1 MSYLSDYLKV
11 IPKID
16 QERVMQVIRENEELF
31 LVENLSEDQFE
42 ALIKSLVEED
52 HQATTLVDLG
62 EKVEAAPFNEFF
74 SSLAIDLIQL
84 FEKQNLIEGAARNY
98 DRIYQG
104 NLEEMKRAIDAL
116 ERRTRDLELENKIE
130 ANVIVQSYDFTEED
144 KKSKFELLTPETS
157 YLFEDRDGLTLNPV
171 ELTRT
176 LHVHYG
182 ALGKTKRTNRL
193 LNEKN
198 QTTAKIAL
206 KYVSPYT
213 VGATNPIY
221 SIEKAIDD
229 STETFWA
236 IFALAPEQVTD
247 RVSKNP

>member
-16 QERVMQVIRENEELF
+16 QERVLQMIRENEELF

-42 ALIKSLVEED
+42 ALIKMLVEEEY
-52 HQATTLVDLG
+52 QATSLVDLG

-74 SSLAIDLIQL
+74 SNTAIDMIQL
-84 FEKQNLIEGAARNY
+84 FEKQNLLEGAARNY

-104 NLEEMKRAIDAL
+104 NLDEMKRAIDAL

-130 ANVIVQSYDFTEED
+130 ANVIVESYDFTEED
-144 KKSKFELLTPETS
+144 RKNKFELFTPETS
-157 YLFEDRDGLTLNPV
+157 YLFEDRDGQTIGAI

-182 ALGKTKRTNRL
+182 ALGKTKRVNRL
-193 LNEKN
+193 LNDKN
-198 QTTAKIAL
+198 QTTAKIKM

-213 VGATNPIY
+213 VGINNPVY

-229 STETFWA
+229 STETFWS
-236 IFALAPEQVTD
+236 IFALAPEQAID
-247 RVSKNP
+247 RTTKNP